1 MGERAAE
8 QTAEVTRELTDRT
21 GEMVQQGLHV
31 VQGTADAA
39 RELPRAVAGRSA
51 EGTAEIGRTLLS
63 LVHEQTRQNW
73 DLLQALTTAVDW
85 DKVVEAVDWDR
96 VFQIQSEFARGSL
109 ERSAQLTQRYLE
121 VTQAVITATAS
132 ATRQQAR
139 KAA

>member
-1 MGERAAE
+1 
-8 QTAEVTRELTDRT
+8 
-21 GEMVQQGLHV
+21 MVQQGLQV

-39 RELPRAVAGRSA
+39 RELPREVARQSA

-63 LVHEQTRQNW
+63 LVHEQTRQNL
-73 DLLQALTTAVDW
+73 DMMQALTAAVDW
-85 DKVVEAVDWDR
+85 NKAVKAVDWDR
-96 VFQIQSEFARGSL
+96 VFQIQGEFVRASL

-121 VTQAVITATAS
+121 VTQAVMTATAS